1 MAFRPRIHRAS
12 PAAAIDRGIDRA
24 PRTSGMAGAT
34 WVHMEEMDA
43 IIGREV
49 EAELESNHWIHAR
62 QLCAKVEAGVVRLM
76 GTVNSLA
83 ESLAAEQAAF
93 GVRGVIDV
101 INELRVVRGGPARTD
116 VDLAQAVRHALVWN
130 ALVPDERISSNVT
143 NGVVRLHGTVDHPAE
158 REEAERSV
166 CHLAG
171 VRRLHNLID
180 VRPSDVAA
188 REKTRAVDRG
198 QDQCAQAKAGPICV
212 EAHEGT
218 VMHGERRTNC
228 AE

>member
-1 MAFRPRIHRAS
+1 
-12 PAAAIDRGIDRA
+12 
-24 PRTSGMAGAT
+24 
-34 WVHMEEMDA
+34 MEEMDA
-43 IIGREV
+43 VIGREV
-49 EAELESNHWIHAR
+49 VAELESNHWIHAA
-62 QLCAKVEAGVVRLM
+62 QLCTKVEAGVVRLT

-101 INELRVVRGGPARTD
+101 INELRVVPGGPARTD

-143 NGVVRLHGTVDHPAE
+143 NGVVRLHGMVDDPAE

-166 CHLAG
+166 SPLAG

-180 VRPSDVAA
+180 VRPSDVTA
-188 REKTRAVDRG
+188 RGATLALDAGLDQYARAR
-198 QDQCAQAKAGPICV
+198 AKPSCV
-212 EAHEGT
+212 
-218 VMHGERRTNC
+218 
-228 AE
+228 